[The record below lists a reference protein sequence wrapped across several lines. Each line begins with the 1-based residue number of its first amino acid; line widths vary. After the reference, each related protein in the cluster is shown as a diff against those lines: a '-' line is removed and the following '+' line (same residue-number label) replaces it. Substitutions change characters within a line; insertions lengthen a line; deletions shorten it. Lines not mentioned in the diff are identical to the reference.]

1 MKSSTMT
8 RLLLT
13 VLCCICTLAARPALA
28 ADIYGYW
35 RSNKPAPFDIAWID
49 KNLCRFSTVQLK
61 PVRISTRGNVTTIF
75 FLSPKYALTASDKS
89 RMARMSDKQ
98 LGRHVPK
105 IVVERNKQGILVTTF
120 RNKKVQYTPM
130 PPAAGEAAFAR
141 LIDPGKAT
149 WGSGFM
155 PDKPDAAKPGAKAGD
170 KPGAKPGMDFG
181 RPQKPPKAAPRAIVP

>member
-1 MKSSTMT
+1 MKRLFLTM
-8 RLLLT
+8 
-13 VLCCICTLAARPALA
+13 LCCVCALAARPAFA

-35 RSNKPAPFDIAWID
+35 RSNKAAPFDIAFID
-49 KNLCRFSTVQLK
+49 KKLCRFSTVQLK

-75 FLSPKYALTASDKS
+75 FLSPKYALTASDKN
-89 RMARMSDKQ
+89 RMARMGDKQ
-98 LGRHVPK
+98 LGRYVPK

-120 RNKKVQYTPM
+120 RNKKVQYVPM

-155 PDKPDAAKPGAKAGD
+155 PAKPQAGPDALKPGDRPEDKPD
-170 KPGAKPGMDFG
+170 MDFG
-181 RPQKPPKAAPRAIVP
+181 RPRKPPKPAPRTVVP